1 MQNFHTRMLYFG
13 GADVLYW
20 HRIPSIFPLAEAGG
34 ADYNVLLWL
43 WAVWPQQEQQTA
55 SSEDALRC
63 RTVKIAIGGDPY
75 LKQ

>member
-1 MQNFHTRMLYFG
+1 MMSLLFG
-13 GADVLYW
+13 RCAILTPYPVD
-20 HRIPSIFPLAEAGG
+20 FPLAEAGG
-34 ADYNVLLWL
+34 GDYNVLLWL
-43 WAVWPQQEQQTA
+43 WAVWPQQKQQTA